1 MLAQVRERP
10 QPEWQQAY
18 AFRGKG
24 TTLDRKMRIETLY
37 ERWVPI
43 PASEADDMLHVQEFI
58 DTVKELLHRTIEGT
72 RDALVKEAD
81 PSGPTSRQQAHTTN
95 TVGSTRA

>member
-1 MLAQVRERP
+1 VSTELRGFCGRQVRERP

-24 TTLDRKMRIETLY
+24 TTIDRALKIEALY

-43 PASEADDMLHVQEFI
+43 PADEADEMLHVQNFI
-58 DTVKELLHRTIEGT
+58 DAVKELVKGAIEST
-72 RDALVKEAD
+72 RDALAKAADTDADEA
-81 PSGPTSRQQAHTTN
+81 A
-95 TVGSTRA
+95 

>member
-1 MLAQVRERP
+1 VRQVRERP

-24 TTLDRKMRIETLY
+24 TTFDRKMKIETLY

-43 PASEADDMLHVQEFI
+43 PANESDDMHHVQEFI
-58 DTVKELLHRTIEGT
+58 DALKQLVETAIKAT
-72 RDALVKEAD
+72 RDALAEEVVESPDKA
-81 PSGPTSRQQAHTTN
+81 A
-95 TVGSTRA
+95 